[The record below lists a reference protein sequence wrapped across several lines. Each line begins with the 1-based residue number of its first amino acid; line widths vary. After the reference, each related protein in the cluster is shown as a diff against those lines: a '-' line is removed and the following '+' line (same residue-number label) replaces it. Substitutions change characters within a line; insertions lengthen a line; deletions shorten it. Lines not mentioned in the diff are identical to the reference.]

1 MRLRKIPVNNSWGS
15 WGFLLTVALA
25 IVTGTLRTDAHVGDV
40 VYPFTEITD
49 DMLEVLDLTDGWVE
63 DWEDLVGEPTLTL
76 LDFTADTRVYD
87 TPERDP
93 GNLDFR
99 IWLGWHRGTGR
110 VYMGAQVID
119 DVYVGGFGGEGD
131 DTARYDAIEI
141 GIDGDHSGG
150 VYWRRFSSER
160 EWNQQAQP
168 YRAVAEASEGPYL
181 DLVGTSDP
189 MSGLADWMVKFP
201 YAEVGGT
208 SQGET
213 PTVYIVELA
222 ITPFDLMLWDDRD
235 ASMTSDLSAGRVV
248 GFNLGIID
256 VDSRPGQTDGYYA
269 LFLTPEG
276 APDADFFGDGI
287 LLPSDNDTEG
297 SVVESVSWA
306 RIKASLEI
314 IPTPSGW

>member
-1 MRLRKIPVNNSWGS
+1 MRMARFPVGIPWA
-15 WGFLLTVALA
+15 WTLTVALA
-25 IVTGTLRTDAHVGDV
+25 IVPATMTGHAHVGDV

-49 DMLEVLDLTDGWVE
+49 EMLEELDLTDGWVE

-76 LDFTADTRVYD
+76 LDFTADTRYD

-110 VYMGAQVID
+110 VLMGAQVID

-131 DTARYDAIEI
+131 DTARYDSIEF

-150 VYWRRFSSER
+150 AYWRLFSSVR

-189 MSGLADWMVKFP
+189 QSGLADWMVKFP

-208 SQGET
+208 SQGEN

-235 ASMTSDLSAGRVV
+235 ASISSELSAGRIV
-248 GFNLGIID
+248 GFDLGIYD

-269 LFLTPEG
+269 LFPTPEA

-287 LLPSDNDTEG
+287 LLEAGDTIGGESIVG
-297 SVVESVSWA
+297 STSWA
-306 RIKASLEI
+306 RIKASLGI
-314 IPTPSGW
+314 IPSPSGW